1 VTAVAAVG
9 EPPARTYGNWRR
21 PSTPGL
27 PRLGMLGTAAALGAL
42 VMVMLVQVVAGLAA
56 AAAALVVAG
65 VLVAPLAWRDRAGRT
80 GWQALLARVAWA
92 AGRARGQDLYLAS
105 RVAAPAARRRAAGQ
119 QAAVSLAFGSA
130 RLPGLLAGSALLE
143 NTDTGGAP
151 FAVVVVPA
159 PAGRQYTVLLRC
171 DPDGAALV
179 DPETADE
186 WVAQWGAWLARL
198 AHEPGLVAVSV
209 TMQTSPD
216 PGERLAAEARTLLV
230 ENAPPLAR
238 AVLTEA
244 AAAYAVGAAATATW
258 VALTFTG
265 RTGVGSAR
273 GRREAAVVEQLGR
286 RLPGLLAGLSATGA
300 GACRPMAAGEVT
312 ALVRAAY
319 DPAAWPLLHRA
330 AATGEDPQLGWGDA
344 GPTAQAEAPDHL
356 RHDGAASVT
365 WMMTEPP
372 RGAVHAGVLEPLLA
386 PDPRLATKR
395 VTVTYRPHDA
405 ATAVRVADTDVR
417 TALGQATLR
426 RGESRAVETAALAAA
441 RQTAAEQAAGA
452 GLVRFSLL
460 VTATVAAAT
469 DLPLAAEVVEALGP
483 ACQLR
488 LRRVRHGQSAA
499 FAAALGVGVVLTSHV
514 RVPESLREAL

>member
-1 VTAVAAVG
+1 MTAVAAVG

-42 VMVMLVQVVAGLAA
+42 VVVMLVQVVAGLAA
-56 AAAALVVAG
+56 AAAALAVAG
-65 VLVAPLAWRDRAGRT
+65 VLVAPLAWRDRDGRT
-80 GWQALLARVAWA
+80 GWQALLARAAWA
-92 AGRARGQDLYLAS
+92 AGRARGQDLYLAA
-105 RVAAPAARRRAAGQ
+105 RVAAPARRRAAGQ

-143 NTDTGGAP
+143 SVDAAGDR
-151 FAVVVVPA
+151 FAVVLVPA

-179 DPETADE
+179 DPETAEE

-198 AHEPGLVAVSV
+198 AHQPGLVAVSV
-209 TMQTSPD
+209 TVQTSPD
-216 PGERLAAEARTLLV
+216 PGERLAAEARVLLV
-230 ENAPPLAR
+230 ETAPPLAR

-244 AAAYAVGAAATATW
+244 AAAYAVGAAATSTW

-265 RTGVGSAR
+265 RTGVGPGR

-319 DPAAWPLLHRA
+319 DPAAGPLLHRA
-330 AATGEDPQLGWGDA
+330 VATGEDPQLGWGDA

-386 PDPRLATKR
+386 PDPLLAAKR

-426 RGESRAVETAALAAA
+426 RGESRAEETAALAAA

-452 GLVRFSLL
+452 GLLRFSLL